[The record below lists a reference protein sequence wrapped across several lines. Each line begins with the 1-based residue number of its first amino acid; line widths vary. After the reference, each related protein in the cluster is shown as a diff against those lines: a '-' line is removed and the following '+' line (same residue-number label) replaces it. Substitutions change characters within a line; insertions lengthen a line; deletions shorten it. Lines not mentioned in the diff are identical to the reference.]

1 MESSSERQTQ
11 QWRHSQVTDY
21 TMESTMPCWSDKMN
35 TICYIHNVYKHIWGT
50 KKYFVY
56 LLTTLYKSVWHT
68 SIANLSKRIHNSS
81 PETLVYFFSNS
92 ENAQEGV
99 REQDFL
105 RQPNVLL
112 QRKVYMWNKH
122 EKTYTVWEDRRP
134 LHGADLMTTSC
145 SVYMR
150 KLFDSTTL
158 TGWTLVSMYRDRDD
172 KHILEWYSFLRL

>member
-1 MESSSERQTQ
+1 MLSAVTTHAPTTYSTAFMMESSSERQTQ

-21 TMESTMPCWSDKMN
+21 TMESTMPCWSDKTN

-112 QRKVYMWNKH
+112 QRKVYIKINTRRH
-122 EKTYTVWEDRRP
+122 IQCEKTAGLYMERTWWRHHAVCTWE
-134 LHGADLMTTSC
+134 SC
-145 SVYMR
+145 
-150 KLFDSTTL
+150 L
-158 TGWTLVSMYRDRDD
+158 TQQLWPTGR
-172 KHILEWYSFLRL
+172 